1 MNYCSIQD
9 AWGNNFISD
18 QYKLYNK
25 PKPTETFTNSNKTQ
39 TQTYEFNYNCDNF
52 FEHIKKCS
60 NCKNKMYKIFNTNN
74 LIPNNIVE
82 KFSNTIDT
90 NRDIIV
96 LILIGISVMVFMNL
110 INGFNDKK

>member
-9 AWGNNFISD
+9 AWGSNFISD
-18 QYKLYNK
+18 QYKSFNK
-25 PKPTETFTNSNKTQ
+25 PPTKTETFTNTQ
-39 TQTYEFNYNCDNF
+39 EKFNFDYNCDNF
-52 FEHIKKCS
+52 FDHIKNCH

-74 LIPNNIVE
+74 ELIPNKLIE
-82 KFSNTIDT
+82 KFTNTIDT

-110 INGFNDKK
+110 INNFDKK